1 MVIFRGRMCPG
12 EQNVAHWGEDAGVC
26 ARSPGVELLQRD
38 RRLAGDMTVH
48 TNETTSSL
56 LQLLLLLLIMMM
68 MIIMMIECAW

>member
-1 MVIFRGRMCPG
+1 MSHIG
-12 EQNVAHWGEDAGVC
+12 GEDAGVC

-68 MIIMMIECAW
+68 IIMMIECAW

>member
-1 MVIFRGRMCPG
+1 MSR
-12 EQNVAHWGEDAGVC
+12 EQNVAHLGGEDAGVC

-68 MIIMMIECAW
+68 IIMMIECAR